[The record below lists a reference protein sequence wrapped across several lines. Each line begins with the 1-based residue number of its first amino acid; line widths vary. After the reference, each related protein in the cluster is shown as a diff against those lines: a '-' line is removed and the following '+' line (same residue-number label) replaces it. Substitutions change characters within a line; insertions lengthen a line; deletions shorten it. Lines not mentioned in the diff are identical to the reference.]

1 MTLTVDTGLTC
12 MRKRPIRKSKNSCS
26 TTRTLLIHFVI
37 LEVGWTWKFKYI
49 RFSVWPGDFDF
60 GFLLS
65 VKECFVSSP
74 DSNWEFFKPPGNR
87 NFGFLISELES
98 VGVADS

>member
-1 MTLTVDTGLTC
+1 MHAEASDSQVEELLQHYKDTFDSFCHIGSW
-12 MRKRPIRKSKNSCS
+12 MD
-26 TTRTLLIHFVI
+26 
-37 LEVGWTWKFKYI
+37 LEIQIYSL
-49 RFSVWPGDFDF
+49 FSLPRGFRLWVSPLWPC
-60 GFLLS
+60 S